1 MLYKFFR
8 LNENSVSAISQY
20 CLYAALPIRFND
32 PFEGWCQIEGVSN
45 SMLSNQIGLPDL
57 VHRYRERRGV
67 ICFSGSRNQENPIYN
82 TLMWSHYADS
92 HKGFC
97 IEFRDEIKD
106 ILKKSNYYIF
116 HNWVQYS
123 TPPKMPLSA
132 TGDELEPI
140 LTKDICWEEEREF
153 RFIFKSKGLV
163 SFGSKEDNN
172 INAIYLGT
180 EFQSNNNQTLKDE
193 LLQFIL
199 DNKIK
204 CYQQIKSHNTYILQS
219 QEILDFP
226 SNKNN

>member
-1 MLYKFFR
+1 
-8 LNENSVSAISQY
+8 
-20 CLYAALPIRFND
+20 
-32 PFEGWCQIEGVSN
+32 
-45 SMLSNQIGLPDL
+45 
-57 VHRYRERRGV
+57 
-67 ICFSGSRNQENPIYN
+67 
-82 TLMWSHYADS
+82 
-92 HKGFC
+92 
-97 IEFRDEIKD
+97 
-106 ILKKSNYYIF
+106 
-116 HNWVQYS
+116 
-123 TPPKMPLSA
+123 MPLSA